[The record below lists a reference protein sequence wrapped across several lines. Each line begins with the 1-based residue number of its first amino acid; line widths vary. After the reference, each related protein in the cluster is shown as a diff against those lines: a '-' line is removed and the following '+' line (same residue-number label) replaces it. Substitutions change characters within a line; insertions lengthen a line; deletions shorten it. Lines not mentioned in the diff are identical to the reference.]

1 MGRAEWTFRGCS
13 HRSQRSRLQHG
24 KRKLKGRLSAAL
36 FLSSSEGGA
45 RMYRLSAPCGP
56 RNPAA
61 TSAAYEAPMIFPYWL
76 EAFLDLAPAFLILA
90 ALVGVWWLRP
100 AR

>member
-1 MGRAEWTFRGCS
+1 MDADNVLSTPAYSTG
-13 HRSQRSRLQHG
+13 
-24 KRKLKGRLSAAL
+24 KLKGRLSGAL
-36 FLSSSEGGA
+36 FLSSSEAGGQ
-45 RMYRLSAPCGP
+45 RIPAPGP
-56 RNPAA
+56 RGQRNPAE

-76 EAFLDLAPAFLILA
+76 EAFLDLAPAFVILA

>member
-1 MGRAEWTFRGCS
+1 
-13 HRSQRSRLQHG
+13 
-24 KRKLKGRLSAAL
+24 
-36 FLSSSEGGA
+36 
-45 RMYRLSAPCGP
+45 
-56 RNPAA
+56 
-61 TSAAYEAPMIFPYWL
+61 MIFPYWL